1 MEWNEIRQIKVTKN
15 ESTESILKLMNE
27 LARKRLNEVVGM
39 KLKQLLKIEWELM
52 KQKRKIAGRQIQH

>member
-1 MEWNEIRQIKVTKN
+1 MPNGGELTKLQFRKLKTEIRKVTKN

-39 KLKQLLKIEWELM
+39 KLKQLLKIE
-52 KQKRKIAGRQIQH
+52 